1 MLNQR
6 VSEIFGDTSWTF
18 ALLLVGAAL
27 VAYIIVRFAAVP
39 LIYRAIS
46 RTPSQWD
53 DLIVKRGVFK
63 LTAFLAPAIILYVG
77 AAYYPE
83 LLGLG
88 RRIILAFI
96 FLILTLMLGRLLT
109 AAMDIYQLYPV
120 SAERPIKGYVQL
132 GKLLVYLLGAIIIV
146 SILVDRSPWG
156 ILGCLGAI
164 TAVLLLVF
172 RDTILSLIASIQLV
186 SNDLVRK
193 GDWIEMQQFGVDG
206 EVVDMALHSVKVRN
220 WDNTYVSIPTYKIME
235 NSFKNWRG
243 MSDSGGRRI
252 KRSLLIDQASVKFC
266 NEQMMER
273 FKTFKRLESY
283 LSSKQKELSEA
294 NSDLDENE
302 IAALPINRR
311 ALTNL
316 GTFRAYC
323 EAYIRESECF
333 REDMTLMVRQRA
345 PSAEGLPLEIYA
357 FTNDTNWVRYE
368 GIQSD
373 LIDHL
378 LSVLP
383 FFELRVFQNPTGA
396 DFNIGFGPRPNKTQT
411 INSDL
416 NT

>member
-6 VSEIFGDTSWTF
+6 VDEIFGDAVWSYPV
-18 ALLLVGAAL
+18 LLVGAAL
-27 VAYIIVRFAAVP
+27 LAYFLVRFAAVP
-39 LIYRAIS
+39 LVYRAIA

-53 DLIVKRGVFK
+53 DLIAQRGIFK
-63 LTAFLAPAIILYVG
+63 LTAYLAPAIILYVG
-77 AAYYPE
+77 AAHYPE
-83 LLGLG
+83 MIGLG
-88 RRIILAFI
+88 RRVILAFI
-96 FLILTLMLGRLLT
+96 FLIITLMLARLLT

-120 SAERPIKGYVQL
+120 SAERPIKGYIQL
-132 GKLLVYLLGAIIIV
+132 GKLLVYLLGAIIVI

-156 ILGCLGAI
+156 ILGGLGAI

-193 GDWIEMQQFGVDG
+193 SDWIEMPQFGVDG

-266 NEQMMER
+266 DDEMMSR

-283 LSSKQKELSEA
+283 LKTKQAELASA
-294 NSDLDENE
+294 NAGLDEDE

-323 EAYIRESECF
+323 QAYLEESSRF
-333 REDMTLMVRQRA
+333 RNDMTLMVRQLA
-345 PSAEGLPLEIYA
+345 PSAQGLPLEIYA

-383 FFELRVFQNPTGA
+383 FFELKVFQNPTGA
-396 DFNIGFGPRPNKTQT
+396 DFSKNLGPRYPISEDKRTK
-411 INSDL
+411 IDS
-416 NT
+416 

>member
-6 VSEIFGDTSWTF
+6 ISEIFGSEVWVYPVI
-18 ALLLVGAAL
+18 LVGAAL
-27 VAYIIVRFAAVP
+27 LAFCIVRFAATP
-39 LIYRAIS
+39 LIYRAIA
-46 RTPSQWD
+46 RTPSKWD
-53 DLIVKRGVFK
+53 DLIVNRGVFR
-63 LTAFLAPAIILYVG
+63 LTAYLAPAIILYVG
-77 AAYYPE
+77 AAHYPE
-83 LLGLG
+83 LIGLG
-88 RRIILAFI
+88 RRVILASI
-96 FLILTLMLGRLLT
+96 FVILTLMLARLLT

-120 SAERPIKGYVQL
+120 SAERPIKGYIQL
-132 GKLLVYLLGAIIIV
+132 AKLLVYLLGSIV
-146 SILVDRSPWG
+146 VISTLVDQSPWG
-156 ILGCLGAI
+156 ILGGLGAV

-172 RDTILSLIASIQLV
+172 RDTILSLISSIQIA
-186 SNDLVRK
+186 SNNLMLK
-193 GDWIEMQQFGVDG
+193 GDWIEMSQFGVDG

-243 MSDSGGRRI
+243 MSESGGRRI

-266 NEQMMER
+266 DEELMTR
-273 FKTFKRLESY
+273 FKTFKRLAPY
-283 LSSKQKELSEA
+283 LDQKQRELSEA
-294 NSDLDENE
+294 NVGLDQSE

-323 EAYIRESECF
+323 QAYIEESNYF
-333 REDMTLMVRQRA
+333 RNDMTLMVRQLS

-357 FTNDTNWVRYE
+357 FSNDTDWVRYE
-368 GIQSD
+368 GIQAD

-396 DFNIGFGPRPNKTQT
+396 DFKTYEGPRPHKH
-411 INSDL
+411 
-416 NT
+416 